1 MAVALLPVL
10 LLFPAYLWPFV
21 TQANLLTV
29 DCPFGKPEYLASN
42 LTMSAMFTGRLAVS
56 KFSSHLCVVKISEQ
70 SHEKRFLQVKAK
82 IMNNE
87 SNGKCVYLP
96 SFDILGKFSSF

>member
-1 MAVALLPVL
+1 
-10 LLFPAYLWPFV
+10 
-21 TQANLLTV
+21 
-29 DCPFGKPEYLASN
+29 
-42 LTMSAMFTGRLAVS
+42 MSE
-56 KFSSHLCVVKISEQ
+56 ISEQ